1 MMHFTPPRAGFLLNQ
16 CYNCRISTYP
26 MSEKQL
32 KAFIAKVQADTSLQE
47 QLKAEGADVEAI
59 AKAAGFLITTDDL
72 NTYRQNLSEKELEG
86 LAGAGFTSQGGLPCL
101 TMQGLGCMTDFA
113 CSLTSPVCG

>member
-1 MMHFTPPRAGFLLNQ
+1 
-16 CYNCRISTYP
+16 
-26 MSEKQL
+26 MSEEQL
-32 KAFIAKVQADTSLQE
+32 KAFITKVQADDSLQE
-47 QLKAEGADVEAI
+47 QLKAALDGDAVIDI

-72 NTYRQNLSEKELEG
+72 NTHRQNLSEKELEG